1 MLRQLSPQL
10 GRRTGLEEVTKRKP
24 RDLNRSDSPTTSLW
38 VGSRSMMTMF
48 SSSKAALNSRHLVTK
63 HHVVRARKEGSLLP
77 QSLAVSE
84 LEFQS
89 PNMPRSCSPLVPRKA
104 RERDSTACDHLG

>member
-10 GRRTGLEEVTKRKP
+10 GRRTGVEEMTKRNS
-24 RDLNRSDSPTTSLW
+24 RDLNRSDSPTTSLR

-48 SSSKAALNSRHLVTK
+48 SSSTAALNLRHLATK
-63 HHVVRARKEGSLLP
+63 HHVARARKEGSRLP

-104 RERDSTACDHLG
+104 RERDSTACDQVG